1 MVGFIDDKNDDG
13 SRRLTTCKEG
23 ITSGSSNRFSC
34 HLLGRYSL
42 AIGGVRWSFRAVI
55 GKLGTEEI
63 D

>member
-1 MVGFIDDKNDDG
+1 MVGLIDEKNGDG

-23 ITSGSSNRFSC
+23 ITFGSSNQFSC

-42 AIGGVRWSFRAVI
+42 AIGGVRWLFRAVI
-55 GKLGTEEI
+55 GKLGTREI